1 METESESTVH
11 LPEPSYWPILLA
23 FSVLLIAVG
32 LIFGWVISLFGVL
45 LLLATTVGWTLENR
59 ARSLPKEAIHE

>member
-1 METESESTVH
+1 METKGQSTVH
-11 LPEPSYWPILLA
+11 LPEPSYWPIALA

-32 LIFGWVISLFGVL
+32 LVFGWIISLVGIL
-45 LLLATTVGWTLENR
+45 LLLATIVGWTLENR